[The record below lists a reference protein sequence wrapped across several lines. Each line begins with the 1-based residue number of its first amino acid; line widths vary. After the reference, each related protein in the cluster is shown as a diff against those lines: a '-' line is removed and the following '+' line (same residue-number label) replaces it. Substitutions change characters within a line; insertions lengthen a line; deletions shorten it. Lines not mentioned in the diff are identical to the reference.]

1 MVECPSCG
9 KQHRP
14 GTLFCTECGV
24 YLPAGG
30 TLRTSPLPTDE
41 LPHTRA
47 ASQEQVPPG
56 ADKME
61 GLRFMNLHVIA
72 SDRHLR
78 LPAAAEVLL
87 GRLDAAHGIFPDL
100 DLTPD
105 GGLEKGVS
113 RRHAKIIQR
122 KGDFFIED
130 LGSANGTFLN
140 DQRLTPYLPYPL
152 KTGDKI
158 QIGRIELAV
167 DWESEAEGSQEE

>member
-1 MVECPSCG
+1 MIACPSCG

-41 LPHTRA
+41 LPRPRA
-47 ASQEQVPPG
+47 VAQERELAEKSEASRPLYLYVVVENRR
-56 ADKME
+56 E
-61 GLRFMNLHVIA
+61 
-72 SDRHLR
+72 LR

-87 GRLDAAHGIFPDL
+87 GRLDAAHGILPDL
-100 DLTPD
+100 DLTPE

-122 KGDFFIED
+122 KGEFFIED

-152 KTGDKI
+152 KVGDKI
-158 QIGRIELAV
+158 QLGRVSLEV
-167 DWESEAEGSQEE
+167 KWEDQDSQE

>member
-1 MVECPSCG
+1 MIECPSCG

-41 LPHTRA
+41 PPRPRA
-47 ASQEQVPPG
+47 VAQERDLATAEKG
-56 ADKME
+56 EA
-61 GLRFMNLHVIA
+61 LRPLSLRVVESH
-72 SDRHLR
+72 RELR
-78 LPAAAEVLL
+78 LPAASEVLL

-100 DLTPD
+100 DLTLD

-122 KGDFFIED
+122 KGEFFIED

-152 KTGDKI
+152 KGGDRI
-158 QIGRIELAV
+158 QVGRVSLEV
-167 DWESEAEGSQEE
+167 NWETSQEK

>member
-41 LPHTRA
+41 LPRPRA
-47 ASQEQVPPG
+47 VTQEHALSG
-56 ADKME
+56 ADKGESLKSLNLRVVE
-61 GLRFMNLHVIA
+61 G
-72 SDRHLR
+72 DRNLR
-78 LPAAAEVLL
+78 LSATAEVLL

-105 GGLEKGVS
+105 RGLEKGVS

-122 KGDFFIED
+122 KGEFFIED

-152 KTGDKI
+152 KSGDKV
-158 QIGRIELAV
+158 QIGRV
-167 DWESEAEGSQEE
+167 DLEVGWEDEEQASQEG